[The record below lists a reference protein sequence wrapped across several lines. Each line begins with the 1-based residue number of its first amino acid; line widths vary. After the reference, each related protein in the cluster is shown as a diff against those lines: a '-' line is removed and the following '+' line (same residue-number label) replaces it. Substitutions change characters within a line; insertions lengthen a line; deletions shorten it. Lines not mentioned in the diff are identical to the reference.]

1 MSFKEAN
8 VQPNLKKAGLDENVL
23 KNFRPVSNLQFLSKV
38 LEKLS
43 LKQFMEHLDRN
54 DLSEMYQSAY
64 KALHSTETAL
74 LKVSSDILE
83 KLDNKNVCVMSLL
96 DLSAAF
102 DTIDHEILLKRL
114 EITYG
119 ISGTVLLWFRS
130 YLTGRVQSVKIG
142 TAKSKQTPLTFGVP
156 QGSVLRPVLFML
168 YVQPIVAIFMKHSIS
183 YHIYDPCMPT

>member
-43 LKQFMEHLDRN
+43 LKQFMENLDRN

-74 LKVSSDILE
+74 LKVASDILE
-83 KLDNKNVCVMSLL
+83 KLDNRNVCVMSLL

-102 DTIDHEILLKRL
+102 DY
-114 EITYG
+114 YG
-119 ISGTVLLWFRS
+119 LG
-130 YLTGRVQSVKIG
+130 LT
-142 TAKSKQTPLTFGVP
+142 
-156 QGSVLRPVLFML
+156 
-168 YVQPIVAIFMKHSIS
+168 
-183 YHIYDPCMPT
+183 

>member
-142 TAKSKQTPLTFGVP
+142 TAKSKQTPLTFAVP
-156 QGSVLRPVLFML
+156 QGSVLGPVLSTL
-168 YVQPIVAIFMKHSIS
+168 YV
-183 YHIYDPCMPT
+183 